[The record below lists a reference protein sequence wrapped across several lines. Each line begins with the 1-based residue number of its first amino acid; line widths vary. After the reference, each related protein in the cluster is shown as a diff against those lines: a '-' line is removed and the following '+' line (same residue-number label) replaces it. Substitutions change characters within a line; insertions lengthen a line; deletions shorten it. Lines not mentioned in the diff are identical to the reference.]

1 MKILVT
7 GGAGFMGGNFV
18 HYLLRKYP
26 QDEIVNLDLLTYA
39 GNLETLRS
47 VQGKANYKFVRGD
60 IADRA
65 FVFALFEREKFDA
78 VINFAAESHVDRS
91 IVNPEIFVRTNVSGT
106 ATLLDAVKEYG
117 VKRYHQISTDE
128 VYGDLPPERT
138 DLLFTEQTP
147 LAPSNPYSAS
157 KASADLLVLAYYRT
171 FGSPV
176 TVSRC
181 SNNYGPYHF
190 PEKLIPLTIV
200 RALQNAEIP
209 VYGTGEN
216 IRDWLHVA
224 DHCTA
229 IDLILKKGRIGQV
242 YNIGGGNERRNIEV
256 VRSILRALGKP
267 ETLIHFVADRPGHDR
282 RYATDSTKLQTELG
296 WQPEYDF
303 ESGLAQTVAWYLQN
317 RAWWQPILSGANLH
331 SEQLP

>member
-65 FVFALFEREKFDA
+65 FVFALFEREQFDA